1 MFDNYHSYRTPALPA
16 TVTDPL
22 KVRVDDE
29 ENAWFLGG
37 DEFESWFRVNRG
49 ARVTATIVD
58 DEGHAVR
65 TLYDDQAPAGEE
77 SLTWDGRG
85 DDRIV
90 PHECE
95 EIDPE
100 AEEEP
105 NCDEWL
111 PGDPLPTGDYEL
123 RIRAADGGETVTATQ
138 PVRLERRP
146 AGELVTPRDGDT
158 LSRHQ
163 SFVVRVPDD
172 YPEQPFSVL
181 FCLGD
186 ECEDAAR
193 GEDGV
198 FRTAIDTTGM
208 DNGETELEY
217 TVRWGWMEAETG
229 WQVTRR
235 WTGHATVTISDI
247 APEVTLSAD
256 PAHGDV
262 PLASA
267 LKIDANDSVGPL
279 AYTLNFGDGTP
290 AQTGTIEPPYD
301 ELVRPHTYTQPGVH
315 HAHVMV
321 TDQDGTRPSA
331 RSRSSPPRPPSPSPP
346 PARSRCAWRRRRPR
360 ISAASTSSSTTRRSR
375 TARATASRR
384 HRRRSRPACT
394 SSPSMPAR
402 ARRWPTTSRRS
413 PAATTTATAR
423 SSCRRPTAGR
433 STSPSPAAPTSSAP
447 SSART

>member
-1 MFDNYHSYRTPALPA
+1 M
-16 TVTDPL
+16 
-22 KVRVDDE
+22 
-29 ENAWFLGG
+29 
-37 DEFESWFRVNRG
+37 
-49 ARVTATIVD
+49 
-58 DEGHAVR
+58 
-65 TLYDDQAPAGEE
+65 
-77 SLTWDGRG
+77 
-85 DDRIV
+85 

-123 RIRAADGGETVTATQ
+123 RIQAADNGETVTATQ

-186 ECEDAAR
+186 ECEDAER
-193 GEDGV
+193 GDDGL

-208 DNGETELEY
+208 DNGEAELEY
-217 TVRWGWMEAETG
+217 TVRWGWMDAETG

-256 PAHGDV
+256 PAHGDA

-321 TDQDGTRPSA
+321 TDQDGNSAQRTFEVVATAPAEPVPTTGTITMRLATAPAEDLGRFNLFVDSAKVKNGARNGQSSAPQTVAAGMHVVAVNAGAGTTMAYYEPSIACRDNDGNGAIFVQTANGGSLNVPVAGGAHVVCTVLSTHLTAELAVRLRGAGSGTVTSSPAGLECSAASAPRRSRAAAPSA
-331 RSRSSPPRPPSPSPP
+331 CPPSPP
-346 PARSRCAWRRRRPR
+346 PARRSRAGRR
-360 ISAASTSSSTTRRSR
+360 STS
-375 TARATASRR
+375 ASA
-384 HRRRSRPACT
+384 S
-394 SSPSMPAR
+394 
-402 ARRWPTTSRRS
+402 
-413 PAATTTATAR
+413 ATAR
-423 SSCRRPTAGR
+423 SR
-433 STSPSPAAPTSSAP
+433 
-447 SSART
+447 